1 MSLSFGFELSLL
13 FVLLQDS
20 AAAAAAAF
28 PLVSGFSVVA
38 VPLVSGLSFCDDDFV
53 VDDVAV
59 SDDL

>member
-1 MSLSFGFELSLL
+1 L

-20 AAAAAAAF
+20 AAAAAF

-38 VPLVSGLSFCDDDFV
+38 VPLVSGLSTCDDDFV